1 MESIL
6 YCTNMTNPS
15 IEVTKSGD
23 KHLAAPVVTGDCW
36 VWLWVSVVFMVTGK
50 SASNSCGD

>member
-23 KHLAAPVVTGDCW
+23 KHLAAPVVTGDCR
-36 VWLWVSVVFMVTGK
+36 VWLWVPVVFMVTGK
-50 SASNSCGD
+50 STSNSCGD